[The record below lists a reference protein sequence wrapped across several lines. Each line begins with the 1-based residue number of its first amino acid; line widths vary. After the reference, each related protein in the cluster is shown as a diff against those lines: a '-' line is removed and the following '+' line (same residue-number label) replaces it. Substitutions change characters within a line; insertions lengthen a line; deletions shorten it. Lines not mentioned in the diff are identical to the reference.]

1 MATTAEA
8 SRSHIE
14 TCTET
19 RDCATALRVTAADT
33 HTHTEGEQGRCRE
46 VGVGGR
52 LEGGHRKHGREH
64 EDDVTMTTSNSD

>member
-46 VGVGGR
+46 VGGGTGNMGVNMR
-52 LEGGHRKHGREH
+52 
-64 EDDVTMTTSNSD
+64 MMSP